1 MTATHIFHVPSMH
14 CAACIVK
21 VEQHIGGLAGVVA
34 ARVNLSRKELRVTA
48 TQDVRAGAVVEAL
61 DALGFPAEALDFEQ
75 ITTEDKTNPLLIR
88 LAVAGFGMMN
98 VMLLSVAVWAGA
110 DAATRQFLHLV
121 SALIGLPILVYASAV
136 FYVNAWRSV
145 MRLRLNM
152 DVPIALAIILAAGLS
167 LYESLAGGQH
177 AYFDAALALTF
188 FLLLGRYL
196 DMQARQKARSAAAH
210 LAKMQTPTAMH
221 KYRGKISEISVD
233 ALRVGMLVV
242 VRAGER
248 IPADGV
254 IVKGRADADRS
265 FLTGEA
271 MPIALDVGAEVFA
284 GEMCLNGVLEIKI
297 SKTADDSTLRR
308 FIDLVEVAER
318 GRHRYT
324 ALADRAAAIYAPLV
338 HCLAILAFC
347 LWLWLGAGVYTAL
360 TIAIAVLIITCPC
373 ALGLAVPAVMV
384 SASARLFSRGVL
396 IKNATALERMA
407 GVDCI
412 IFDKTGVLTSGA
424 FSPSNLEHWSAEEL
438 AILRALARGS
448 RHPLAQSLNAVIPA
462 GKIAKIEDMA
472 EIAGCGIGGTYRG
485 REVRLGK
492 AEWLCAPQESDRYLG
507 FRWGDRGVKWLYFE
521 ESVRP
526 EVAEMLAR
534 LDGLGIPRI
543 LLSGDHADAVAR
555 MAERLGFE
563 AFYGGKNPTEKL
575 AVIDACKG
583 YGRVVLM
590 VGDGL
595 NDAGALA
602 AADAAIAPASALDAT
617 RATAD
622 VILLSG
628 AGGAGAGGAQ
638 LKALPDVLMI
648 ARQAKRRVLQN
659 FALAALYNMVAV
671 PLAFAGLA
679 TPLMAAIAMSLSS
692 LSVVL
697 NAVRPWGIMGQD
709 KGAKP

>member
-14 CAACIVK
+14 CAGCMVK
-21 VEQHIGGLAGVVA
+21 IEQHIGALTGVVA

-48 TQDVRAGAVVEAL
+48 ADGVKAGAVVAAL

-75 ITTEDKTNPLLIR
+75 ITATDKTNPLLIR

-121 SALIGLPILVYASAV
+121 SALIGLPILVYASSV
-136 FYVNAWRSV
+136 FYVNAWRAV
-145 MRLRLNM
+145 MRMRLNM

-210 LAKMQTPTAMH
+210 LAKMQTPTATH
-221 KYRGKISEISVD
+221 KHKRNLREISIN
-233 ALRVGMLVV
+233 ALRVGMLVL

-254 IVKGRADADRS
+254 IVKGQADADRS

-271 MPIALDVGAEVFA
+271 MPVALDVGAEVFA
-284 GEMCLNGVLEIKI
+284 GELCLNGILEVKI
-297 SKTADDSTLRR
+297 SKTAHNSTLRR

-318 GRHRYT
+318 GRHHYT

-338 HCLAILAFC
+338 HCLALLAFC

-396 IKNATALERMA
+396 IKNATALERIA
-407 GVDCI
+407 AVDCI

-424 FSPSNLEHWSAEEL
+424 FKPSNLDDWSAEEL

-448 RHPLAQSLNAVIPA
+448 RHVLAQNLNAVIPA
-462 GKIAKIEDMA
+462 GKIATLKNLA
-472 EIAGCGIGGTYRG
+472 EVAGCGIGGTYKG
-485 REVRLGK
+485 SAVRLGK
-492 AEWLCAPQESDRYLG
+492 AEWLESPQESDRYLG

-526 EVAEMLAR
+526 EVPAMLAR
-534 LDGLGIPRI
+534 LDALGIPRI
-543 LLSGDHADAVAR
+543 LLSGDHTDAVAR
-555 MAERLGFE
+555 MAERLGFK
-563 AFYGGKNPTEKL
+563 AFYGGKNPAEKL
-575 AVIDACKG
+575 AVIDACKAE
-583 YGRVVLM
+583 GRVVLM

-638 LKALPDVLMI
+638 LKALPDVLTV
-648 ARQAKRRVLQN
+648 ARQAKSRVLQN
-659 FALAALYNMVAV
+659 FALAALYNCIAV

-692 LSVVL
+692 LTVVL
-697 NAVRPWGIMGQD
+697 NAVRFWRL
-709 KGAKP
+709 GAKP